1 MRYLYD
7 MAANYLKFAF
17 LGAGNIANAIISGL
31 VSKKLVPSP
40 NIYVYDLDKSK
51 YHNNI
56 MQQVNC
62 CETMHEAVEAADI
75 VLFALKPS
83 VISSAIEEIKTT
95 CKSYVDKTYISV
107 AAAVSSDFIANC
119 FNASVAVIRT
129 MPNTPLLLG
138 QGAVAVS
145 KNRFVNDKVFQYI
158 CRLFSN
164 IAEIA
169 VIQES
174 LMNKIISVN
183 GSSPAYVYLFY
194 KAMLDAAIEQGIP
207 VDKAAPLILQSIKGA
222 VKMIE
227 QSSKDVD
234 TLIKDVSSPNGTTLA
249 ALSVL
254 YTGGFTNIVFDAMM
268 ACTARAEEMA
278 KEIEQTKE

>member
-1 MRYLYD
+1 
-7 MAANYLKFAF
+7 MAVNDLKFAF
-17 LGAGNIANAIISGL
+17 LGAGNIATAIISGL
-31 VSKKLVPSP
+31 VKKQLVPSP
-40 NIYVYDLDKSK
+40 NVFVYDTDKSK

-56 MQQVNC
+56 MQQVNRC
-62 CETMHEAVEAADI
+62 DSMCEAVDAAD
-75 VLFALKPS
+75 VVVFALKPS
-83 VISSAIEEIKTT
+83 VISCAVAEIKDT
-95 CKSYVDKTYISV
+95 CKDYSGKTYISV
-107 AAAVSSDFIANC
+107 AAAVSSDYISKC
-119 FNASVAVIRT
+119 FQCDIAVIRT

-145 KNRFVNDKVFQYI
+145 KNQHVKDKVFQTV

-169 VIQES
+169 VLPEDM
-174 LMNKIISVN
+174 MNKIISVN

-194 KAMLDAAIEQGIP
+194 KAMLESALLQGVP
-207 VDKAAPLILQSIKGA
+207 ADKAAPLLLQSIKGA
-222 VKMIE
+222 VTMIE
-227 QSSKDVD
+227 KSGKDID

-254 YTGGFTNIVFDAMM
+254 YSEKFMETVDKAML

-278 KEIEQTKE
+278 KEIEAAE

>member
-1 MRYLYD
+1 
-7 MAANYLKFAF
+7 MAATNLKFAF

-31 VSKKLVPSP
+31 VSKGLVPSP
-40 NIYVYDLDKSK
+40 SVYVYDLDKSK

-56 MQQVNC
+56 MQQLNC
-62 CETMHEAVEAADI
+62 CDTMSEAVEAADV

-83 VISSAIEEIKTT
+83 VIAGAIKEIKET
-95 CKSYVDKTYISV
+95 CKTYTSKTYISV
-107 AAAVSSDFIANC
+107 AAAVSSDFIVRQ
-119 FNASVAVIRT
+119 FDTPVAVIRT

-145 KNRFVNDKVFQYI
+145 KNDYVSDKVFQTV

-169 VIQES
+169 VLPES
-174 LMNKIISVN
+174 LMNKVISVN

-194 KAMLDAAIEQGIP
+194 KAMLDAAVAQDVP
-207 VDKAAPLILQSIKGA
+207 ADKAAPLILQSIKGA

-227 QSSKDVD
+227 RSGKDID

-254 YTGGFTNIVFDAMM
+254 YSEGFTDTVAKAML

-278 KEIEQTKE
+278 VEIEQAQ

>member
-1 MRYLYD
+1 
-7 MAANYLKFAF
+7 MAVNDLKFAF
-17 LGAGNIANAIISGL
+17 LGAGNIATAIISGL
-31 VSKKLVPSP
+31 IAKKLVPSS
-40 NIYVYDLDKSK
+40 NIFVYDLDKDK

-62 CETMHEAVEAADI
+62 CDMMCDAVDAAN
-75 VLFALKPS
+75 VVVFALKPT
-83 VISSAIEEIKTT
+83 VISRAVSEIKDT
-95 CKSYVDKTYISV
+95 CKSYTSKTYISV
-107 AAAVSSDFIANC
+107 AAAVSSDFIAEC
-119 FNASVAVIRT
+119 FEFDVAVIRT

-145 KNRFVNDKVFQYI
+145 KNQHVNYKVFQTV

-169 VIQES
+169 VISEDM
-174 LMNKIISVN
+174 MNKIISVN

-194 KAMLDAAIEQGIP
+194 KAMLDGAVSQSVPA
-207 VDKAAPLILQSIKGA
+207 DKAAPLILQSIKGA
-222 VKMIE
+222 VTMIE
-227 QSSKDVD
+227 KSGKDID

-254 YTGGFTNIVFDAMM
+254 YSDGFTDTVAKAML

-278 KEIEQTKE
+278 KEIEQSK